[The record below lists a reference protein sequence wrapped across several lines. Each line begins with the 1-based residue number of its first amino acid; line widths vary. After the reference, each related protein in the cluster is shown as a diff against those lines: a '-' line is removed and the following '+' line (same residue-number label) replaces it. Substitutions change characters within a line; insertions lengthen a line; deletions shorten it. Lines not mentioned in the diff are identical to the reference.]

1 LNRDGIGDRYWMG
14 LVSTVRLPSQH
25 THPEVRKAA
34 EQVLATQAELDEV
47 RRKLAARPAER
58 EELMKSAR
66 HLPDR
71 AERLQVFNSETD
83 YLESFDLA
91 EAGQALHNAWE
102 AFGASVAVFHGEWQE
117 YLHRVGRER
126 AEAAAAIVEGAI
138 SVLRELQLIDDL
150 IAREQILIDPQ
161 TEPERV
167 ANFKRNERRA
177 SLAMQLNG
185 QDLGTQGVQFGLI
198 PLLLEYR
205 RVFSG

>member
-1 LNRDGIGDRYWMG
+1 VRPWPF
-14 LVSTVRLPSQH
+14 STASG
-25 THPEVRKAA
+25 RK
-34 EQVLATQAELDEV
+34 
-47 RRKLAARPAER
+47 
-58 EELMKSAR
+58 
-66 HLPDR
+66 
-71 AERLQVFNSETD
+71 
-83 YLESFDLA
+83 
-91 EAGQALHNAWE
+91 
-102 AFGASVAVFHGEWQE
+102 

-150 IAREQILIDPQ
+150 IAREQILNIDPQ